1 MREKLLGHTN
11 PPKVEHI
18 TNGKLSQQK
27 LEIYKYM
34 CMVYGYMFWRHSRT
48 GQGLLAIAFHFIK
61 CVDSADSVPFPIL
74 RFINVTKQFLKVSW
88 NAVAVGCII
97 KRIAN
102 CSLKDI
108 SYLFGNATGRM
119 RIIGQP

>member
-1 MREKLLGHTN
+1 MYGIWVYVLRAQQNGAR
-11 PPKVEHI
+11 I
-18 TNGKLSQQK
+18 TGRCLSLYQ
-27 LEIYKYM
+27 M
-34 CMVYGYMFWRHSRT
+34 
-48 GQGLLAIAFHFIK
+48 

-74 RFINVTKQFLKVSW
+74 RFINVTKQFFKVSW

-108 SYLFGNATGRM
+108 SYLLANATGRM